1 MAKRLFSA
9 DKRTEKILSH
19 LRDNNENLSAFIS
32 AAVIDEVL
40 PVYSQLRIEASY
52 LLDYIIDGAKDWT
65 GNKLILN
72 IDEDDLEFCIRQ
84 TLSRG
89 VAWLGRDH
97 HIKKC
102 DVLKDL
108 MAYFEECPGNG
119 GVTIDTDMSEHVKEN
134 AKRMRD
140 KLKRIDPKYRDNNR
154 DGLGRLGRDIL
165 DHWDKFWDDSEAYE
179 LIHSVVFCEN
189 LNKNIDPFIAI
200 QMLQMMENQFII
212 EAIGERSR

>member
-9 DKRTEKILSH
+9 DKRVEKILSH
-19 LRDNNENLSAFIS
+19 LKDNNVNLSAFIS

-40 PVYSQLRIEASY
+40 PVYSQLRVEALY
-52 LLDYIIDGAKDWT
+52 LLDYVIDGAKDWI
-65 GNKLILN
+65 GSKLILS
-72 IDEDDLEFCIRQ
+72 IDDDDLVFYTRQ

-97 HIKKC
+97 HIKNC
-102 DVLKDL
+102 DVLKEL
-108 MAYFEECPGNG
+108 IAYFEECPENG
-119 GVTIDTDMSEHVKEN
+119 SVTIDVSMSEHIKEN

-140 KLKRIDPKYRDNNR
+140 KLKRVDPKYRDNNR
-154 DGLGRLGRDIL
+154 DGLGSLGRDIL

-189 LNKNIDPFIAI
+189 LNRKIDPFTAI
-200 QMLQMMENQFII
+200 QMLQTMENQFII